1 MHAFVVVAQ
10 LGRKVNTL
18 ADVKSL
24 ELSTYITAVVFALGF
39 LAVAAIL
46 SSAIAY
52 EGGANPR
59 DPRKRKLVFWSLA
72 VTALVTFFSYERMFA
87 APLVAIRWQARF
99 MSTTAYSAIVVIAVY
114 LLIGFLISKVFANG
128 KLGTWF
134 GRGSR
139 GRA

>member
-1 MHAFVVVAQ
+1 MHAFFVVAQ

-24 ELSTYITAVVFALGF
+24 ELNTYITAVVVALVF
-39 LAVAAIL
+39 LAVAAIM

-59 DPRKRKLVFWSLA
+59 DPRKRRLVFWSLA
-72 VTALVTFFSYERMFA
+72 GTALAAFFGYQQLFV
-87 APLVAIRWQARF
+87 APLVAMRWQSRF
-99 MSTTAYSAIVVIAVY
+99 LSTTAYSAIAVIVIY

-134 GRGSR
+134 GSESR
-139 GRA
+139 GRV